1 MHSEFRKLPGVAVSF
16 FYNYRTY
23 RRNEPV
29 NNDRLGWPRRQPQCS
44 GNDPANPGISAGD
57 TAHLLRSVV
66 DGAQVDSEQQG
77 NS

>member
-1 MHSEFRKLPGVAVSF
+1 MHSEFRELPRVTAS

-29 NNDRLGWPRRQPQCS
+29 NNDRLGRPRRQRQRS

-57 TAHLLRSVV
+57 TAHLLCSVI
-66 DGAQVDSEQQG
+66 DCAQVDSEQQG